1 MPRGPDI
8 DAAADSSIAAR
19 AHIPALD
26 GLRGIAILLVIPH
39 NADIFSDSASWLWPI
54 ALIAHAGWIG
64 VQLFF
69 VLSGFL
75 ITRNLLDTR
84 RDANYLRSFYVRRA
98 LRIFPLY
105 FLTLFVGLIVLPHV
119 VQFSPEA
126 LASHRHQMWLWTF
139 LSNWAQPFGAAVVGF
154 SHFWS
159 LAVEE
164 QFYLVWP
171 FVVLF
176 AAGTR
181 LFWVSVVVAVAAFVS
196 RVVLMQAGAVPDMLY
211 MFTNCRMDALA
222 LGAAGAALSL
232 TPAFMQWLA
241 GNIRAL
247 YLSIFGVL
255 VAAALFS
262 HSYSVYDSR
271 TLIVGQTLLA
281 GAFAVLIVSVGS
293 IPARSFGHFLRRMF
307 ETGWLQ
313 TVGRYS
319 FAMYVFHM
327 PILVAYGDSLHSAL
341 SFAGSATPLLYALS
355 AIVLSFLAG
364 LVSYHLLEKHFL
376 RLKAALAPR

>member
-39 NADIFSDSASWLWPI
+39 NADIFSQSAPWLWPI
-54 ALIAHAGWIG
+54 ALVAHAGWIG

-105 FLTLFVGLIVLPHV
+105 FLTLFVGLVVLPHV
-119 VQFSPEA
+119 VQFSPGA
-126 LASHRHQMWLWTF
+126 LASHHNQVWLWTF
-139 LSNWAQPFGAAVVGF
+139 LSNWAQPYGLEVSGF

-181 LFWVSVVVAVAAFVS
+181 LFWVSVVVALAAFVS
-196 RVVLMQAGAVPDMLY
+196 RVVLM
-211 MFTNCRMDALA
+211 
-222 LGAAGAALSL
+222 
-232 TPAFMQWLA
+232 
-241 GNIRAL
+241 
-247 YLSIFGVL
+247 
-255 VAAALFS
+255 
-262 HSYSVYDSR
+262 
-271 TLIVGQTLLA
+271 
-281 GAFAVLIVSVGS
+281 
-293 IPARSFGHFLRRMF
+293 
-307 ETGWLQ
+307 
-313 TVGRYS
+313 
-319 FAMYVFHM
+319 
-327 PILVAYGDSLHSAL
+327 
-341 SFAGSATPLLYALS
+341 
-355 AIVLSFLAG
+355 
-364 LVSYHLLEKHFL
+364 
-376 RLKAALAPR
+376 